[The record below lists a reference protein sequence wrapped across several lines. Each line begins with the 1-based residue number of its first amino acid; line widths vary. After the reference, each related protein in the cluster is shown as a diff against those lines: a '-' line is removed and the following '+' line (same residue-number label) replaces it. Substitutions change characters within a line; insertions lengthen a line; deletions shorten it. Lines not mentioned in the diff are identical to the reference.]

1 VTSLAHITAGD
12 LVTVTSR
19 LGRISRRGRPAY
31 GVVVDYLDPDHFSP
45 RVLVMVEGEQVWCDH
60 RDIRRLNDHPGVSPS
75 SRMRD
80 DE

>member
-19 LGRISRRGRPAY
+19 LSRDHARPAY
-31 GVVVDYLDPDHFSP
+31 GVVLDWTDHNYHGSLS
-45 RVLVMVEGEQVWCDH
+45 VLVMVEGEQVWCDH